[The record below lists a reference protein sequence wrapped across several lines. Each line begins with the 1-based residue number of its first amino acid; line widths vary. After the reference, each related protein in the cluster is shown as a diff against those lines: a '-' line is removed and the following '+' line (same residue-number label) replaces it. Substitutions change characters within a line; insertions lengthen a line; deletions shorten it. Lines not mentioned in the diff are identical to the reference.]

1 MASFDD
7 VKCRAETTRDAVD
20 RFKAGLAA
28 EMLFLPHGIM
38 NTMRYSE
45 GSMSLH
51 SR

>member
-1 MASFDD
+1 MEMMPALQ
-7 VKCRAETTRDAVD
+7 
-20 RFKAGLAA
+20 AGDPGLNSRRVNS
-28 EMLFLPHGIM
+28 FLPHGIM